1 MRVARAGGTR
11 SGALAAI
18 APALLIG
25 AWTWITLGYQSIGEL
40 VLAVSVL
47 AAIAILAGGIVGA
60 RIGPSMTSS
69 VLGIVA
75 YAAVAYLL
83 FVPVGVAW
91 AIWEGIG
98 DGSIAD
104 AGALVITVAGR
115 LAYGL
120 VSTLYVVILALPL
133 GVAWVV
139 AFRGLGRMAPR

>member
-1 MRVARAGGTR
+1 MRVARAKGTR

-75 YAAVAYLL
+75 YAAVAWLV
-83 FVPVGVAW
+83 FVPVGVARTVL
-91 AIWEGIG
+91 
-98 DGSIAD
+98 
-104 AGALVITVAGR
+104 GALGEGRMDASDLAITLFGG

-120 VSTLYVVILALPL
+120 VSSLYMVILLLPL
-133 GVAWVV
+133 GVVWVV
-139 AFRGLGRMAPR
+139 AFRVLGRGAAR